1 MQHACRGV
9 SSEGIR
15 IRSRRFY
22 RLTGCVSPA
31 AYKVIDMKKLLLAAA
46 SAAFLI
52 PAAASAQ
59 DTTSDGSR
67 AFGIDPY
74 VGVTG
79 VYEGFESNPGHGIP
93 FSAAGDRLKG
103 GLVEGVAGVNVP
115 LGSFFV
121 GVEGNA
127 AKGFSGDIDWE
138 YGVHGRAG
146 VRAGE
151 TGLVYGKVGYRWV
164 NFDRYGNNSPDFG
177 RISYGVGG
185 EFGPKAIGLDGLV
198 KKEGVRFRAEVA
210 TTGNFETV
218 RPSLGIIGHF

>member
-1 MQHACRGV
+1 MKTL
-9 SSEGIR
+9 
-15 IRSRRFY
+15 F
-22 RLTGCVSPA
+22 A
-31 AYKVIDMKKLLLAAA
+31 AIVAA
-46 SAAFLI
+46 SLV
-52 PAAASAQ
+52 PAAAHAQ
-59 DTTSDGSR
+59 DTAAPAPATATTADGSR
-67 AFGIDPY
+67 AFGIEPY
-74 VGVTG
+74 VGVMG
-79 VYEGFESNPGHGIP
+79 GYEGFKSDPGHGIP
-93 FSAAGDRLKG
+93 FSAPGNRLKG

-164 NFDRYGNNSPDFG
+164 NFDRYGNNSRDFG

-198 KKEGVRFRAEVA
+198 KKEGVRFRAEVS
-210 TTGNFETV
+210 TTGNFDTV
-218 RPSLGIIGHF
+218 RPMLGVIGHF

>member
-1 MQHACRGV
+1 
-9 SSEGIR
+9 
-15 IRSRRFY
+15 
-22 RLTGCVSPA
+22 
-31 AYKVIDMKKLLLAAA
+31 MKKLLLAVAG
-46 SAAFLI
+46 AAFLI
-52 PAAASAQ
+52 PAAAMAQ
-59 DTTSDGSR
+59 ETTTDGSR

-74 VGVTG
+74 VGVMG
-79 VYEGFESNPGHGIP
+79 AYEGFESNPGHGIP
-93 FSAAGDRLKG
+93 SSPAGNRLKG
-103 GLVEGVAGVNVP
+103 GLVDGVAGVNVP
-115 LGSFFV
+115 LGSFFI

-151 TGLVYGKVGYRWV
+151 TGLFYGKVGYRCV
-164 NFDRYGNNSPDFG
+164 NFDRYGPDSRDFG

-198 KKEGVRFRAEVA
+198 KKEGIRFRAEIA
-210 TTGNFETV
+210 TTGDFETV